1 MKVSIEP
8 HIAHLSSGKEVRFNQ
23 YRIRVDGQHVGFV
36 GFAENAKILLSVRF
50 GPVELEEIKGEVSR
64 LVKSEREI
72 KQAAQPPEG
81 FHDANNEELDDLDDL
96 DS

>member
-1 MKVSIEP
+1 MKVAIEP
-8 HIAHLSSGKEVRFNQ
+8 HIAHLASGKEVRFNQ

-50 GPVELEEIKGEVSR
+50 GPAELTEIKDEVSR
-64 LVKSEREI
+64 LVKSNRQI

-81 FHDANNEELDDLDDL
+81 FHDTIEEAEEIDDI